1 MLKDKATYEIMRPQ
15 DVGQTAEQL
24 VLGRHSGRHA
34 VQRRCEQ
41 LGLTLTN
48 DELAQVYH
56 GVITLGEH
64 RKAIGDSDLKRIVER
79 VRGSGDPGDAVP
91 TATAASAQPAR

>member
-1 MLKDKATYEIMRPQ
+1 MRPQ

-41 LGLTLTN
+41 LGVTLTT
-48 DELAQVYH
+48 DELGQVYH
-56 GVITLGEH
+56 AVITMGEH
-64 RKAIGDSDLKRIVER
+64 RKAIADTDLKRIVER
-79 VRGSGDPGDAVP
+79 VRSGQPGVGSGHETVGYGHGV
-91 TATAASAQPAR
+91 